1 MHTQLRYDSMTWV
14 AGDWPFRFSL
24 LITSVNDRTVK
35 KKTKREAV
43 LKGMA
48 VQKDLSESKKW
59 KNILDGDRESDV
71 VLWLAMRASIY
82 RDLVKICNYFLL
94 HVLQVSCFNF
104 GFGFSLDSK
113 KDFVTRRFRV
123 DESGL
128 DSK

>member
-1 MHTQLRYDSMTWV
+1 
-14 AGDWPFRFSL
+14 
-24 LITSVNDRTVK
+24 
-35 KKTKREAV
+35 
-43 LKGMA
+43 MA
-48 VQKDLSESKKW
+48 VQKVLSESKKW